1 MAGEGQMLRTA
12 RENKQWSLTDTE
24 EVTKIRVRYIQALE
38 EENYGILP
46 GSTYAK
52 GYLRTYAKQLGL
64 NSDEI
69 IALYSTSMKS
79 KDSIAPPVLKTL
91 QVPAKPRSLWV
102 RLAFIG
108 GVVVLMM
115 VVFTIKNLYF
125 TGNEI
130 VDPPFASTPLI
141 SAPKSGAAKTPPS
154 VPVTPPQ
161 TTPPDVIATTQ
172 DGLTAKLVFTQPCWI
187 EIRIDGQASFQATY
201 AAGTTKEIKGTDK
214 IELVSIG
221 NAGGLTITLNGIEL
235 PILGKAGEVQ
245 RNVVLTKDTLSNL

>member
-12 RENKQWSLTDTE
+12 RENKQWSLTYTE
-24 EVTKIRVRYIQALE
+24 EITKIRVRYIQALE

-52 GYLRTYAKQLGL
+52 GYLRTYAKHLGL

-69 IALYSTSMKS
+69 IALYSASMTPEN
-79 KDSIAPPVLKTL
+79 SIVPPVLKTL
-91 QVPAKPRSLWV
+91 QVPAKRSLLV
-102 RLAFIG
+102 RLAVIG

-115 VVFTIKNLYF
+115 VVFTIKNFYF
-125 TGNEI
+125 SGNEI
-130 VDPPFASTPLI
+130 SDPPFASTPLI
-141 SAPKSGAAKTPPS
+141 TAPKTDAPKTPPS
-154 VPVTPPQ
+154 VPVVPPQ
-161 TTPPDVIATTQ
+161 TTPPDVIASPQ
-172 DGLTAKLVFTQPCWI
+172 DGLTAQLVFSQTCWI

-245 RNVVLTKDTLSNL
+245 RNVVLTKDTLNNL